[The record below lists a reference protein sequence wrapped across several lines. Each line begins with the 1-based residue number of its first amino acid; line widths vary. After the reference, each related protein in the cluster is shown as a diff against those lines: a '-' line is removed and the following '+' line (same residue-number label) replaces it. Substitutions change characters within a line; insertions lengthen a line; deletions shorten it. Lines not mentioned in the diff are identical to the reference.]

1 MGLPP
6 LPDPESTPSL
16 RGAWWGFRGALGLRP
31 RPPRPI
37 LAWGGWGQGP
47 GWRGVGGSKL
57 GAGGDLAWNLAGYS
71 GPGSRERGREL
82 RGMGGSPGAGGGG
95 GE

>member
-1 MGLPP
+1 MGLP
-6 LPDPESTPSL
+6 
-16 RGAWWGFRGALGLRP
+16 GRP
-31 RPPRPI
+31 RPEAKAAEAQPG
-37 LAWGGWGQGP
+37 LGGRGQGP
-47 GWRGVGGSKL
+47 GWRGVEGSKR

-71 GPGSRERGREL
+71 GPGSREGGQEL